1 MIRHSLVRAIAH
13 DMTGQLRKSLEAQQ
27 DSILAYVAE
36 ELEKGRDDSEPVT
49 MEFTIT
55 LQIQHTP

>member
-1 MIRHSLVRAIAH
+1 MIRNSLVRQIAH

-36 ELEKGRDDSEPVT
+36 GLEKGRDDSEPIK
-49 MEFTIT
+49 IT
-55 LQIQHTP
+55 VSMTYEIQRK